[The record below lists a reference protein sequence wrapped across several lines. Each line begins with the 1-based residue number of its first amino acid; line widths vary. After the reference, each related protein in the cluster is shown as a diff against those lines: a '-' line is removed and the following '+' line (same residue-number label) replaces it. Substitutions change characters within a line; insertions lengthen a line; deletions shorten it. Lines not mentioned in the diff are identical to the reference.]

1 MTGAIMNTKEDI
13 KINDMEARIAELET
27 KLKEAELAALAVEAA
42 GFDIWENN
50 FVTGETFGTNRNLF
64 LSLGYDDDE
73 LPTNL
78 EETFTKIHPDDL
90 EKALSKVSEHFDG
103 ISPNYRAEMRIQA
116 KDGSWVWIGSY
127 GAVVERDV
135 NNEVTRFLGMT
146 FNIDQ
151 RRITEEAIKEMA
163 YRDSLTELSNRRVL
177 YEKGGTEIEV
187 AKRRKQPLS
196 MVMMDIDNFKALN
209 DTYGHLEGDNI
220 LKIVSNKLIECMR
233 QIDLKI
239 RFGGD
244 ELLAV
249 LLNTDKKAAYE
260 TAERFRNVIESLEFD
275 LPYKITLSIGVVE
288 LQAEDTLETLLER
301 VDKALYLA
309 KSQGRN
315 HTTLG

>member
-1 MTGAIMNTKEDI
+1 M
-13 KINDMEARIAELET
+13 
-27 KLKEAELAALAVEAA
+27 
-42 GFDIWENN
+42 
-50 FVTGETFGTNRNLF
+50 
-64 LSLGYDDDE
+64 
-73 LPTNL
+73 
-78 EETFTKIHPDDL
+78 
-90 EKALSKVSEHFDG
+90 
-103 ISPNYRAEMRIQA
+103 
-116 KDGSWVWIGSY
+116 
-127 GAVVERDV
+127 
-135 NNEVTRFLGMT
+135 
-146 FNIDQ
+146 
-151 RRITEEAIKEMA
+151 
-163 YRDSLTELSNRRVL
+163 L

>member
-1 MTGAIMNTKEDI
+1 M
-13 KINDMEARIAELET
+13 
-27 KLKEAELAALAVEAA
+27 
-42 GFDIWENN
+42 
-50 FVTGETFGTNRNLF
+50 
-64 LSLGYDDDE
+64 
-73 LPTNL
+73 
-78 EETFTKIHPDDL
+78 
-90 EKALSKVSEHFDG
+90 
-103 ISPNYRAEMRIQA
+103 
-116 KDGSWVWIGSY
+116 
-127 GAVVERDV
+127 
-135 NNEVTRFLGMT
+135 
-146 FNIDQ
+146 
-151 RRITEEAIKEMA
+151 
-163 YRDSLTELSNRRVL
+163 L
-177 YEKGGTEIEV
+177 YEKGDAEIEV

-196 MVMMDIDNFKALN
+196 MMMMDIDNFKALN
-209 DTYGHLEGDNI
+209 DTYGHLEGDNV

-260 TAERFRNVIESLEFD
+260 TAERLRNVIESLEFE

-301 VDKALYLA
+301 VDKALYFA